1 LIILAIYCTD
11 LVDRVAGELML
22 KSITKAVCVTT
33 GKPVVIDT
41 VDDVLPAICMQL
53 SDEKSKI

>member
-1 LIILAIYCTD
+1 
-11 LVDRVAGELML
+11 ML